1 MRIGILTYWTSNDN
15 YGQLLQCYALQ
26 QVLRDMGHDP
36 YLIRFIHNE
45 KKTIGKKI
53 IDHMSWSGIKYLFST
68 QRRLSKNISN
78 INAKQ
83 NVLRHFD
90 NFRNEYITVSE
101 RIYYGLQELRSYPPK
116 ADIYIC
122 GSDQVWNNPLALTN
136 TPAWFL
142 AFGKKQTRRVSY
154 AASIGRELEKK
165 EIPVFKH
172 FLSLFDKISVRE
184 ESTYSLCNRLGFYET
199 KVTLDPTLLLPAKKY
214 REITSKTNI
223 QSKPYLFMYILNIST
238 EEEMY
243 WNAVK
248 KYLHRQN
255 LELKIV
261 YSSGYI
267 QAQQLIK
274 DYPNTLATIPEWINY
289 IDHAQCIITTSF
301 HGVVFCIKMHKPF
314 LAILL
319 TNQFSKGNDRIVSLL
334 NSLNLSERIYDPSH
348 PISSQMERDINWEN
362 VENKLLKL
370 QTESYNFLK
379 SL

>member
-1 MRIGILTYWTSNDN
+1 
-15 YGQLLQCYALQ
+15 
-26 QVLRDMGHDP
+26 
-36 YLIRFIHNE
+36 
-45 KKTIGKKI
+45 
-53 IDHMSWSGIKYLFST
+53 
-68 QRRLSKNISN
+68 
-78 INAKQ
+78 
-83 NVLRHFD
+83 
-90 NFRNEYITVSE
+90 
-101 RIYYGLQELRSYPPK
+101 
-116 ADIYIC
+116 
-122 GSDQVWNNPLALTN
+122 
-136 TPAWFL
+136 
-142 AFGKKQTRRVSY
+142 
-154 AASIGRELEKK
+154 
-165 EIPVFKH
+165 
-172 FLSLFDKISVRE
+172 
-184 ESTYSLCNRLGFYET
+184 
-199 KVTLDPTLLLPAKKY
+199 
-214 REITSKTNI
+214 
-223 QSKPYLFMYILNIST
+223 MYILNIST